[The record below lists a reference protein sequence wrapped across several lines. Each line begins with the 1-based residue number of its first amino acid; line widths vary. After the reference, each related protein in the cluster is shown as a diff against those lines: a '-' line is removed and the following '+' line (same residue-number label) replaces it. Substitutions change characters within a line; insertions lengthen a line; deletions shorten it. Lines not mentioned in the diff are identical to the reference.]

1 MSQKMLRG
9 NFPICYL
16 RKEIKT
22 FCSINRQKK
31 TKLNGKALLIGVYGV
46 VVCENASVHQ
56 INSACAC
63 GSGEIKLCL
72 CPWDRKRRDT
82 CHIRG
87 TPYKFALKKWVGKCL
102 ATGIIRILSTTL
114 SWHPAT
120 KEISLYQ
127 TNDQT

>member
-1 MSQKMLRG
+1 MRFLLEHNTMKFYHIFNLCIKMLQILSPG
-9 NFPICYL
+9 SFPICYL

-82 CHIRG
+82 CCCVVICVCYCVRG
-87 TPYKFALKKWVGKCL
+87 
-102 ATGIIRILSTTL
+102 
-114 SWHPAT
+114 
-120 KEISLYQ
+120 
-127 TNDQT
+127 